1 MDLCAELWTD
11 FDGRNGWVGGGQ
23 GVFCGLNDGGLF
35 GEKFLQKRVKDQR
48 GEVIEGKVVLCGF
61 EKVVG
66 QILFSEK

>member
-1 MDLCAELWTD
+1 
-11 FDGRNGWVGGGQ
+11 
-23 GVFCGLNDGGLF
+23 LF